1 MTQAPPLA
9 KPPGYREPGL
19 PVQKPPEPL
28 RKVNLPPSFYA
39 EGEKRRGCC
48 CRCCC
53 CLLIFIVLLTL
64 FFISFGGF
72 FYLWYEPR
80 APRFSLKSF
89 QVDKFNITSTADG
102 PTLNSHM
109 SASIEFKNANKNI
122 KMVYDR
128 IALSWYSNDIASGE
142 IGQGTVPGFV
152 QEPNNVRDA
161 KFSVKGNLP
170 LDHSSAKKVTNKFR
184 AKSLMIN
191 VEVRTGIGMVLSGL
205 KIGTVEV
212 KLSCEASS
220 LKQIQDGA
228 MPKCKVF
235 VFRLINIY

>member
-28 RKVNLPPSFYA
+28 GKGNLPPSFYT
-39 EGEKRRGCC
+39 EEEKRRGCC

-53 CLLIFIVLLTL
+53 CLFIFIILLTL

-72 FYLWYEPR
+72 LYLWYEPR
-80 APRFSLKSF
+80 APLFSLKSF
-89 QVDKFNITSTADG
+89 QVNEFNITSTADG
-102 PTLNSHM
+102 PTLHSKM
-109 SASIEFKNANKNI
+109 SASLEFKNANKNI

-128 IALSWYSNDIASGE
+128 IALSWYSDDIASGE
-142 IGQGTVPGFV
+142 LGQDTVPGFV
-152 QEPNNVRDA
+152 QEPNNVRVA
-161 KFSVKGNLP
+161 KFSMKGNLP
-170 LDHSSAKKVTNKFR
+170 LDGSSVKKVTDRIR
-184 AKSLMIN
+184 AKSLMTH

-212 KLSCEASS
+212 KLACEASS
-220 LKQIQDGA
+220 LKHIQEGA
-228 MPKCKVF
+228 MPKCKAF
-235 VFRLINIY
+235 VFRL